1 MGINDGFEKLVEMPR
16 VCNDTDLELDEL
28 NTIEWQEV
36 GTEQSDYSI
45 VSATTYINPEM
56 TIVKKV
62 WHDGMTEYYYTV

>member
-28 NTIEWQEV
+28 NKIEWQEV
-36 GTEQSDYSI
+36 SIEQSNYSI
-45 VSATTYINPEM
+45 IYATTYINPEM

-62 WHDGMTEYYYTV
+62 WHDGMVEYYYAE